1 MEYIE
6 PFVYLVNEMSPY
18 LILGFFIAGILH
30 VYVPKSIYSNHLSQ
44 NNTKSVF
51 IAALFGVPLPLCS
64 CGVIPTAMSLRKEG
78 ASKGATTSFLI
89 ATPQT
94 GVDSIFATYSLMG
107 FFFAIIRPIVALAT
121 AVVGGIIINK
131 SEAKKEALSSEKKDE
146 NSTSSGS
153 DCSNEANKKT
163 AKEKIIEVFR
173 YGFVEMIQ
181 DVGKW
186 LVVGLIIAGVITIL
200 VPDTFFE
207 NYVSNPILCMII
219 VLAFSVPMYICATG
233 SIPIAVALML
243 KGLSPGAA
251 LVLLMAGPATNAA
264 SMLVVGKVMGKR
276 TLALYV
282 SIIVAG
288 AIISGLVIDYL
299 LPTSWFV
306 LPLNSHS
313 MSCHEEGGWFK
324 PLCSILFLLM
334 LAYAFFAKYF
344 QRRGTDN
351 AITGRTYKISGM
363 TCNHCRGSVEK
374 SIREVSGVT
383 AVSVSLEREE
393 AVVEGNASENEI
405 RKAIESIGFELKKRN
420 D

>member
-30 VYVPKSIYSNHLSQ
+30 VYVPKSIYSNYLSQ
-44 NNTKSVF
+44 NNTKSVL

-107 FFFAIIRPIVALAT
+107 FVFALIRPIVALLT

-131 SEAKKEALSSEKKDE
+131 SEAKNEVFSTEKNEKDCAFSSNDGK
-146 NSTSSGS
+146 
-153 DCSNEANKKT
+153 NEARKKT
-163 AKEKIIEVFR
+163 AKEKMIEVLR

-186 LVVGLIIAGVITIL
+186 LVVGLIVAGIITIL
-200 VPDTFFE
+200 VPDTFFG

-276 TLALYV
+276 TLVLYIT
-282 SIIVAG
+282 IIVAG
-288 AIISGLVIDYL
+288 AILSGLVIDYL
-299 LPTSWFV
+299 LPASWFA
-306 LPLNSHS
+306 LPLSSHS

-334 LAYAFFAKYF
+334 LAYAFFVKYF
-344 QRRGTDN
+344 QRKTMDKV
-351 AITGRTYKISGM
+351 IKGRTYKISGM

-374 SIREVSGVT
+374 TISELSGVT

-393 AVVEGNASENEI
+393 AIVEGDAEENEI
-405 RKAIESIGFELKKRN
+405 RKAVESIGFGFRKEN
-420 D
+420 N